1 MYYRWLAGSWFP
13 VPKVGPKGAKLCSA
27 NVHNDILLGA
37 DVRRKRKR
45 SRGKNPME
53 ICMEA
58 LLPTPHLPPPAQG
71 HLGHR
76 MKEGE
81 SGTDFLVRSILNLL
95 QDPSSTGGGRKTY
108 NLCSKSSTMYQPLT
122 DVVPGYHCYHI
133 LTVKI
138 LRGGLEWGG

>member
-1 MYYRWLAGSWFP
+1 MRN
-13 VPKVGPKGAKLCSA
+13 CSA

-45 SRGKNPME
+45 GRGKNPME
-53 ICMEA
+53 ICMKA
-58 LLPTPHLPPPAQG
+58 LLPTPPHHLPPPAQG

-81 SGTDFLVRSILNLL
+81 SGTDFLVWSILNLL
-95 QDPSSTGGGRKTY
+95 QDPSSIGGGRKTY
-108 NLCSKSSTMYQPLT
+108 NLCSKLSTMYQPLT
-122 DVVPGYHCYHI
+122 DVVPGYHSYHI

-138 LRGGLEWGG
+138 LGGGAGMGGKNTWTNY